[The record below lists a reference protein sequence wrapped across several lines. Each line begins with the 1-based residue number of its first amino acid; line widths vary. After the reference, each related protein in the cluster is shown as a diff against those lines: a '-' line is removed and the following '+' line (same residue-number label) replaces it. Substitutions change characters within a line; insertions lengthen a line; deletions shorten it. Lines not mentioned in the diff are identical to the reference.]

1 MEKKNAWEKYPEGT
15 KRQDVFTFAE
25 EYRKFISSC
34 KTERECAAELY
45 RQAKENGF
53 TDLSEKIAQNAKLKA
68 GDRIVANNMGKGLAL
83 FVIGEKDIEEGMNI
97 LGAHI
102 DSPRM
107 DLKQVPLYE
116 DTEMALLDTHYYG
129 GVKKY
134 QWVTLPLALHGVIC
148 KKDGT
153 TVTVNIGEKPE
164 DPVFGVSD
172 LLIHLAGEQMEK
184 KASKVIEGENL
195 DLLVGSIPAASDDEK
210 EKKEMKDRVKANIL
224 NILSKEYGVDE
235 EDFLS
240 AEIEVVPAGAA
251 RDYGFD
257 RSMIMGYGHVLIRLL
272 RQCLRL
278 KSHSIPAYVFW

>member
-1 MEKKNAWEKYPEGT
+1 
-15 KRQDVFTFAE
+15 
-25 EYRKFISSC
+25 
-34 KTERECAAELY
+34 
-45 RQAKENGF
+45 
-53 TDLSEKIAQNAKLKA
+53 
-68 GDRIVANNMGKGLAL
+68 
-83 FVIGEKDIEEGMNI
+83 MNI

-224 NILSKEYGVDE
+224 NILSKEYG
-235 EDFLS
+235 
-240 AEIEVVPAGAA
+240 AG
-251 RDYGFD
+251 RGRFSVCGD
-257 RSMIMGYGHVLIRLL
+257 
-272 RQCLRL
+272 
-278 KSHSIPAYVFW
+278 

>member
-1 MEKKNAWEKYPEGT
+1 
-15 KRQDVFTFAE
+15 
-25 EYRKFISSC
+25 
-34 KTERECAAELY
+34 
-45 RQAKENGF
+45 
-53 TDLSEKIAQNAKLKA
+53 
-68 GDRIVANNMGKGLAL
+68 MGKGLAL

-134 QWVTLPLALHGVIC
+134 QWGALPMAMHGVIA
-148 KKDGT
+148 KKD
-153 TVTVNIGEKPE
+153 GEKPE

-210 EKKEMKDRVKANIL
+210 EKKELKDRVKANIL
-224 NILSKEYGVDE
+224 NILS
-235 EDFLS
+235 
-240 AEIEVVPAGAA
+240 
-251 RDYGFD
+251 
-257 RSMIMGYGHVLIRLL
+257 
-272 RQCLRL
+272 
-278 KSHSIPAYVFW
+278 